1 MKVTALAMAAF
12 AGFSGA
18 QGPVAPA
25 AADLDLAV
33 TRFLKTA
40 DRYAQ
45 TFHNL
50 TVEEKTV
57 HEEFDQ
63 AGRIR
68 KRREI
73 VADLVVYRPARS
85 GADQAVEYR
94 DARLVD
100 GKAVAQR
107 GKGALDLITRASTS
121 ASLAEELRLINK
133 ASQRYDFDRHAGPF
147 TIYQLPRETMRED
160 FQFTWVG
167 RAQLNG
173 HDVIE
178 LEYRELPGHGRPT
191 GFESMYKAMGITSF
205 FERGRLWLDAATY
218 QFRRS
223 RWEINGVH
231 PAVPTP
237 IPLFGQESIYVES
250 RFGILVPER
259 IVVEWHENLR
269 SKAKPVFALKVRT
282 TYTYG
287 PFKQFGVT
295 TDETVATPAAR

>member
-1 MKVTALAMAAF
+1 MKMTAF
-12 AGFSGA
+12 AMTAFALVSAA
-18 QGPVAPA
+18 QAPA
-25 AADLDLAV
+25 PTPAADLELAV
-33 TRFLKTA
+33 TRFLETA
-40 DRYAQ
+40 NQYAQ

-63 AGRIR
+63 EGRIR

-85 GADQAVEYR
+85 GAGQAVEYR

-107 GKGALDLITRASTS
+107 GKRALDLITRASTS
-121 ASLAEELRLINK
+121 TTLAEELRLINQ
-133 ASQRYDFDRHAGPF
+133 ASQRFDFDRHAGPF
-147 TIYQLPRETMRED
+147 TIYQLPRDTMRED

-191 GFESMYKAMGITSF
+191 GLQSMYKAMGITSF

-231 PAVPTP
+231 PAVSAP
-237 IPLFGQESIYVES
+237 ILLFGQESAYVES

-259 IVVEWHENLR
+259 IVVEWHENLK
-269 SKAKPVFALKVRT
+269 SKAKPVFARKVRT

-287 PFKQFGVT
+287 EFKQFGVT
-295 TDETVATPAAR
+295 TNETVATPTDR